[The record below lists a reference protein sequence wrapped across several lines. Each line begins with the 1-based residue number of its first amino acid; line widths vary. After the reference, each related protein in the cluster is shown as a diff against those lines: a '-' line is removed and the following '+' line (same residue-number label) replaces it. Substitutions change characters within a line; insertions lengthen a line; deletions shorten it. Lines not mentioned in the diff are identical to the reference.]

1 MKIGD
6 LNLLYVNFEINSKF
20 KDDKK
25 MDSLIPDIAIDN
37 VIVKKN
43 KELLII
49 LGVRKIE
56 GNVPYYFEIRS
67 AAQFIFDKL
76 PSKKMLDQFAKINCP
91 AIIFPYIRETVA
103 DLTRRAGFPPLHL
116 DPINFV
122 EMGEQVDKA
131 KNAKKKKKTIQK

>member
-25 MDSLIPDIAIDN
+25 KMTSLIPDIAIN
-37 VIVKKN
+37 NIIVKKN
-43 KELLII
+43 KELLVI

-56 GNVPYYFEIRS
+56 GNVPYYFEIRA
-67 AAQFIFDKL
+67 AAQFIFNKL
-76 PSKKMLDQFAKINCP
+76 PSKKIIEQFAKINCP

-116 DPINFV
+116 DPINFI
-122 EMGEQVDKA
+122 EMGERVDKA
-131 KNAKKKKKTIQK
+131 NKDEKKKTIRK

>member
-20 KDDKK
+20 KDNKK
-25 MDSLIPDIAIDN
+25 MTSLIPDIAIN
-37 VIVKKN
+37 NIIVKKN
-43 KELLII
+43 KELLVI

-56 GNVPYYFEIRS
+56 GNVPYYFEIRA
-67 AAQFIFDKL
+67 AAQFIFNKP
-76 PSKKMLDQFAKINCP
+76 PSKKIIEQFAKINCP

-116 DPINFV
+116 DPINFI
-122 EMGEQVDKA
+122 EMGERVDKA
-131 KNAKKKKKTIQK
+131 NKDKKKKTIQK